1 MKKFIFL
8 CFTFTGF
15 SLITSTVLLMESH
28 QMLGFLTLVT
38 GTVGGIIVL
47 RDITEKVQ

>member
-8 CFTFTGF
+8 CFTFTGLG
-15 SLITSTVLLMESH
+15 LITSTVLLMEEH
-28 QMLGFLTLVT
+28 QMLGFLTLVSAI
-38 GTVGGIIVL
+38 VGGIIAV